1 MAISK
6 SFSTIRKETNR
17 RGADFLRID
26 SHVGLTF
33 SGLAL
38 AATDQEGRR
47 RTTGIARRAHDTI
60 MRLRQK
66 IKLTDTQTTELDR
79 NLLRLKR
86 ELQTLGEAF

>member
-1 MAISK
+1 MDISDI
-6 SFSTIRKETNR
+6 FSTSRKETNR
-17 RGADFLRID
+17 TGADFLRID
-26 SHVGLTF
+26 SQVGLTF

-38 AATDQEGRR
+38 AANNKEART

-66 IKLTDTQTTELDR
+66 VELSDTQTTELNR

-86 ELQTLGEAF
+86 ELRTLGEVF

>member
-6 SFSTIRKETNR
+6 TLSTIRKETNR
-17 RGADFLRID
+17 TGADFLRID

-38 AATDQEGRR
+38 AATDEEGRR

-60 MRLRQK
+60 IRLRQN
-66 IKLTDTQTTELDR
+66 IELTDNQTTELDR
-79 NLLRLKR
+79 NLLRLKL
-86 ELQTLGEAF
+86 ELQTLGEVF